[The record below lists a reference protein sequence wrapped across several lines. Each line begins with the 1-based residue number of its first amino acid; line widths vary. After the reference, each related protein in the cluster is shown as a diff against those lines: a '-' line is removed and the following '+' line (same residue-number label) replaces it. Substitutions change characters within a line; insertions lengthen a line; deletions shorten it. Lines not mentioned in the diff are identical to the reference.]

1 MDRFLDSETLQGLW
15 VVGFG
20 GGSMDLGATTSAG
33 GDGHSAMAIVKAL
46 DNDRTGGNHVC
57 PAMLYSLVLIAGW
70 VPLEGGLR
78 VPQLACGSLVPL
90 H

>member
-1 MDRFLDSETLQGLW
+1 MVVKDIVSFSSSYTDKTLQGLW

-20 GGSMDLGATTSAG
+20 GGSMDLGATTSTG

-57 PAMLYSLVLIAGW
+57 PAMLYSLVLIIIKN
-70 VPLEGGLR
+70 
-78 VPQLACGSLVPL
+78 S
-90 H
+90 